1 MADASR
7 EARVAVLMG
16 SRSDET
22 VMDKC
27 FAYLDYFGITHEKH
41 IISAHRDPEA
51 LEAFC
56 SEIEP
61 RGIKVIIAGAGM
73 AAHLPGVIASKTT
86 IPVIGVPLAGSAVNG
101 VDALYSIVQM
111 PAGIPVATVA
121 IGSAGAKNAAV
132 LAAQILALK
141 YQEIRPKLAAFRK
154 AGSKL
159 KT

>member
-7 EARVAVLMG
+7 KARVAVLMG
-16 SRSDET
+16 SRSDEA

-27 FAYLDYFGITHEKH
+27 FPYLDHFGILYEKH
-41 IISAHRDPEA
+41 IISAHRNPEA

-56 SEIEP
+56 NDIGPKGIEI
-61 RGIKVIIAGAGM
+61 IIAGAGM

-141 YQEIRPKLAAFRK
+141 YEEIGPKLVAFRK

-159 KT
+159 